1 MKLLMLQEAY
11 RLVEIKEGGQKIR
24 LPLIQLMIRKMGILA
39 AQGNSR
45 ARRDYMDLLS
55 LIEEEKSASYQV
67 YQKKLFD
74 YKMDVGEEYERRKK
88 LNPSEPA
95 PLPHPDDII
104 VNPATG
110 SIRLCGP
117 SSKEEEIWWNRI
129 EASEAEIAE
138 LQSLLADDPTNE
150 YIKKDIAHERKVRK
164 QLALVIPHYRPRPSR
179 RKQRDAERTRAFLR
193 KLAELDRAGEPAQTD
208 GSTSPSPKPR
218 IEASEA
224 AITELQALLAEDPT
238 NELIR
243 KDLAHQ
249 RKVRKLLARI
259 FRNYKS
265 RPSRRK
271 QRDAERARELAELDC
286 AGEPPRTEGS
296 APQRPKPTWPWRRK

>member
-1 MKLLMLQEAY
+1 MTDDGEVGYKRPPKHSQFKKGQSGNPRGRPRGRKHVEWEPYERVKLLMLQEAY
-11 RLVEIKEGGQKIR
+11 RLVEIKEGGKTIF
-24 LPLIQLMIRKMGILA
+24 LPLIQVMIRKMGVLA

-104 VNPATG
+104 INPVTG
-110 SIRLCGP
+110 KITLCGP
-117 SSKEEEIWWNRI
+117 MTKEEEVWWN
-129 EASEAEIAE
+129 
-138 LQSLLADDPTNE
+138 
-150 YIKKDIAHERKVRK
+150 
-164 QLALVIPHYRPRPSR
+164 
-179 RKQRDAERTRAFLR
+179 
-193 KLAELDRAGEPAQTD
+193 
-208 GSTSPSPKPR
+208 R

-238 NELIR
+238 NEFIK
-243 KDLAHQ
+243 KDIAYE
-249 RKVRKLLARI
+249 RKVQKHLALLVPDYRP
-259 FRNYKS
+259 

-271 QRDAERARELAELDC
+271 QREAERIRAFRRKLAELNH
-286 AGEPPRTEGS
+286 AGEPPQTDGS
-296 APQRPKPTWPWRRK
+296 TPPSPKPTRRRGRRKGSGVAQPTMGSSASASAPNSTATVKQRG